1 MKSRFSK
8 IALSK
13 IALALVVPVCLVA
26 AACGSG
32 NSYEGTDIV
41 LTGTDLDKAKEQV
54 AAAIYRYNQI
64 GDDAFDEIS
73 DTDGSFID
81 GEIYAFVI
89 TAEGVVRAHAA
100 NPDLVGDDI
109 SDLADSDGSLVT
121 QGIIDAAS
129 PQGGLATYRFNNP
142 ATGEEEPKDSWV
154 VLHDNL
160 IFGSGDYITEAEWSQ
175 QMVGDALALYDEMGT
190 DAFDVIN
197 DNGDF
202 IQGEIYVFVTGLDGV
217 SKAHAYNPSLQNTS
231 RADLVDSRG
240 TRITDL
246 LISDATNAGAWVTYY
261 RNNPSV
267 CEDDSPTEDCEQAK
281 NSWVVLR
288 DDYVFGAGYFE

>member
-1 MKSRFSK
+1 MKSPL
-8 IALSK
+8 AK
-13 IALALVVPVCLVA
+13 IALALAISVCLVA
-26 AACGSG
+26 AACGSDG

-54 AAAIYRYNQI
+54 TAAIYRYNQI

-73 DTDGSFID
+73 DPYGPFMH
-81 GEIYAFVI
+81 GETYTFVI
-89 TAEGVVRAHAA
+89 TAGGIVRAHAA

-109 SDLADSDGSLVT
+109 SDLKDSDGSDVT
-121 QGIIDAAS
+121 RGIIDVAS
-129 PQGGLATYRFNNP
+129 AQGGLATYRFTNP
-142 ATGEEEPKDSWV
+142 LTGEEEPKDSWV
-154 VLHDNL
+154 VRHGGL
-160 IFGSGDYITEAEWSQ
+160 IFGSGDYITEAEWAQ
-175 QMVGDALALYDEMGT
+175 QMVSQALALYDEMGT
-190 DAFDVIN
+190 EAFDVIN
-197 DNGDF
+197 DSGDF
-202 IQGEIYVFVTGLDGV
+202 IQGEIYVFVTGLDGF
-217 SKAHAYNPSLQNTS
+217 SKAHAYNPSLQDTS

-281 NSWVVLR
+281 KSWVVLR

>member
-8 IALSK
+8 IAIFK

-81 GEIYAFVI
+81 GEIYTFVI
-89 TAEGVVRAHAA
+89 TTGGIVRAHAA

-109 SDLADSDGSLVT
+109 SDLEDSDGSLVT

-154 VLHDNL
+154 VLHDGL

-197 DNGDF
+197 DSGDF

-246 LISDATNAGAWVTYY
+246 LINDATNAGAWVTYY

-288 DDYVFGAGYFE
+288 DDFVFGAGYFE

>member
-1 MKSRFSK
+1 MKKYFLK
-8 IALSK
+8 IVL
-13 IALALVVPVCLVA
+13 ALAIPVVLAA
-26 AACGSG
+26 AACGSDG
-32 NSYEGTDIV
+32 NSYEGTSVV
-41 LTGTDLDKAKEQV
+41 LSGNDLDKAKEQV

-81 GEIYAFVI
+81 GEIYTFVI
-89 TAEGVVRAHAA
+89 TTEGIVRAHAA
-100 NPDLVGDDI
+100 NPDLVDDDI
-109 SDLADSDGSLVT
+109 SDLEDSDGSMVT

-129 PQGGLATYRFNNP
+129 PQGGLATYRFTNP
-142 ATGEEEPKDSWV
+142 VTGEEEPKDSWV
-154 VLHDNL
+154 VLHDGL

-190 DAFDVIN
+190 AAFDVIN
-197 DNGDF
+197 NSGDY
-202 IQGEIYVFVTGLDGV
+202 IQGEIYVFVTGLDSV

-246 LISDATNAGAWVTYY
+246 LINDATNAGAWVTYY

-281 NSWVVLR
+281 RSWVVLR
-288 DDYVFGAGYFE
+288 DQYVFGAGYFE